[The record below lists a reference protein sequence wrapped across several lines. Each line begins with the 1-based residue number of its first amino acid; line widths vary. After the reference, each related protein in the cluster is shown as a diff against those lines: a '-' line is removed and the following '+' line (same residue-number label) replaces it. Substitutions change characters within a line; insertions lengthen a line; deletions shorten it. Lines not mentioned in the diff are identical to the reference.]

1 MNRIGFIGG
10 SDMRRIMEGDW
21 ISLWEEKTGRK
32 KPDDLSDVLP
42 VQLGTFTEDFN
53 IDWFHKQTGM
63 EVFARQKV
71 VKLDVDGVPCKG
83 HLDGVV
89 SWDNAIIE
97 CKHTYD
103 NNSIDNVLKQ
113 YMPQIQFYM
122 WVGNYTDCYLSV
134 LFGNRR
140 WESVRVSRADD
151 YIERM
156 RVHLRTFWQLVVDD
170 TPPAEADEVYGNH
183 VNLPNQDKIPVND
196 MVKRDA
202 SGDNEFISRCHDYI
216 EQQSNAQLF
225 ESAKADLKAMVGDN
239 EREVYCDLLTIKR
252 DKRGS
257 LRIAVK
263 ENHYDD

>member
-83 HLDGVV
+83 QLDGVV
-89 SWDNAIIE
+89 SWDNAVIE

-122 WVGNYTDCYLSV
+122 WVGNHTECYLSV

-140 WESVRVSRADD
+140 WESVKVSRADD

-156 RVHLRTFWQLVVDD
+156 RVHLKTFWQLVVDD

-216 EQQSNAQLF
+216 EQQGNAQLF
-225 ESAKADLKAMVGDN
+225 ESAKADLKAMVGDD

>member
-42 VQLGTFTEDFN
+42 VQLGTFTEQFN
-53 IDWFHKQTGM
+53 INWFGQQTGK
-63 EVFARQKV
+63 EVSFSQHEI
-71 VKLDVDGVPCKG
+71 KLDVDGIPCKG
-83 HLDGVV
+83 MLDGLVEGV
-89 SWDNAIIE
+89 TPIE

-103 NNSIDNVLKQ
+103 NNTIDNVLKQ

-122 WVGNYTDCYLSV
+122 WVGGYTECYLSV

-151 YIERM
+151 YVERM
-156 RVHLRTFWQLVVDD
+156 RVHLKTFWQLVVDD

-183 VNLPNQDKIPVND
+183 VASPNTDKIPVND

-216 EQQSNAQLF
+216 EHQGNAQLF
-225 ESAKADLKAMVGDN
+225 ESAKADLKAMVGDD
-239 EREVYCDLLTIKR
+239 EREVYCDLLSIKR

>member
-42 VQLGTFTEDFN
+42 VQLGTFTEQFN
-53 IDWFHKQTGM
+53 INWFGQQTGK
-63 EVFARQKV
+63 EVSFSQHEI
-71 VKLDVDGVPCKG
+71 KLDVDGIPCKG
-83 HLDGVV
+83 MLDGLVEGV
-89 SWDNAIIE
+89 TPIE

-103 NNSIDNVLKQ
+103 NNSIHNVLKQ

-151 YIERM
+151 YVERM

-216 EQQSNAQLF
+216 QHQGNAQIF
-225 ESAKADLKAMVGDN
+225 ELAKTHLKAMVGDN